1 MSEDIRKL
9 LAANPFIPFTV
20 HLADG
25 GEVRIPTR
33 DHVLLF
39 PQGSRLIVTH
49 DDDSYDVLSSLLISR
64 VTVDGRPDSAAA

>member
-9 LAANPFIPFTV
+9 LAANPFVPFTV

-25 GEVRIPTR
+25 GEVRVPTR

-39 PQGSRLIVTH
+39 PKGSRLMVTH
-49 DDDSYDVLSSLLISR
+49 DDDTYDMISSLLISR
-64 VTVDGRPDSAAA
+64 VTVDASAAA